1 MKKIIL
7 AAISICLVC
16 SCSDFLNIRTEGTM
30 PTSGT
35 DYTKS
40 EAIFQSVSAAYA
52 TMRLSEGRAFSY
64 VSVLE
69 IPSDDADKG
78 SIESDSPAAGEMDKF
93 TFDPTNSLI
102 NDMWIHFF
110 DMVSAANHAVEELA
124 EFKKNMNTDADRA
137 YCDQCA
143 GEAKFIRAYA
153 YFNLVRLFGTV
164 PVVDRTMSASELASN
179 PAKSEEELYKFIY
192 GDLDAAIGVLPVS
205 YSKSYPG
212 RIGVYTAR
220 ALKAIV
226 ALYRKDWAEAATQ
239 CDLIMASKKFHL
251 LPDFRS
257 VFSMDNEN
265 SAESLFE
272 IQASSLGQT
281 SGDAPLCYY
290 AFIQGPRNNSPSN
303 MQGWGF
309 KVPSQALVDFLEGR
323 GDEQRLA
330 ATILRRGTTTP
341 EGDVISEK
349 CPNPYYN
356 GKVYTPSEYNNWSF
370 NGYGFDYNM
379 RIIRYSEILLSFA
392 EAKLQGAGTGT
403 SSGYDAQTALDEVR
417 ARAGLASV
425 PATLQA
431 VYDER
436 RAELA
441 MEECRF
447 FDLVRTGQAA
457 TVLGPKGFKTGKN
470 EHFPIPSSQ
479 RQLNTLLPQ
488 SPGYTY

>member
-1 MKKIIL
+1 MKKTIIAVLTVCLL
-7 AAISICLVC
+7 A
-16 SCSDFLNIRTEGTM
+16 SCGFLDIRTEGSM

-40 EAIFQSVSAAYA
+40 ELIYQSVSAAYA

-64 VSVLE
+64 VAVLE

-78 SIESDSPAAGEMDKF
+78 SSESDGPAAKEMDQF
-93 TFDPTNSLI
+93 TFGPSNSLI
-102 NDMWIHFF
+102 NDMWIHFY
-110 DMVSAANHAVEELA
+110 DISSACNHAIAELE
-124 EFKKNMNTDADRA
+124 EFKKNMNTDALRG

-143 GEAKFIRAYA
+143 GEAKVIRAYA
-153 YFNLVRLFGTV
+153 YFNLLRLFGSV
-164 PVVDRTMSASELASN
+164 PIVDRKMTSEELASN
-179 PAKSEEELYKFIY
+179 PARSENDIYTFIY
-192 GDLDAAIGVLPVS
+192 KDLDEAIAVLPAS
-205 YSKSYPG
+205 YSKSWQG
-212 RIGVYTAR
+212 RLTVYSAR
-220 ALKAIV
+220 ALKAIT
-226 ALYRKDWAEAATQ
+226 ALYRKDWNEAATQ
-239 CDLIMASKKFHL
+239 CDIIMASGKFHL

-272 IQASSLGQT
+272 IQASSLGQST
-281 SGDAPLCYY
+281 GEAPVSYY

-309 KVPSQALVDFLEGR
+309 KVPSQKLVDFLTER
-323 GDEQRLA
+323 GDKKRLD

-341 EGDVISEK
+341 EGDEIKET
-349 CPNPYYN
+349 CANPYYN
-356 GKVYTPSEYNNWSF
+356 GKVYTPSEYNLWSY

-379 RIIRYSEILLSFA
+379 RIIRYAEILLTFA
-392 EAKLQGAGTGT
+392 EARLNGATAGTTSGQTAQGAL
-403 SSGYDAQTALDEVR
+403 DAVR
-417 ARAGLASV
+417 ERAGLASV
-425 PATLQA
+425 PVTAQA

-457 TVLGPKGFKTGKN
+457 TVLASKGYQSGKN
-470 EHFPIPSSQ
+470 EHFPIPATQ
-479 RQLNTLLPQ
+479 RQLNPQLPA
-488 SPGYTY
+488 SPGYSY